1 MVDSFLKKS
10 NYGMRLAE
18 LEDKVQEI
26 YSEGIEIGDTYDEKV
41 GSFFDCTWKPY
52 VIFASIYLVK
62 NPIPY
67 LEYLQEIIDNS
78 RAKVSLK
85 EAFKILASLQDVF
98 TDALLDYLDYEED
111 VKEDILK
118 TIKEN
123 DYETF
128 STNVCIEKE
137 KSILLR
143 AYCYHIGQ
151 TGLGIDSETFFDK
164 QFNSEERNDNSLES
178 QNEFYDDVEFVEYN
192 KNFYE
197 ATINTY
203 FSYDVELKK
212 KFETIYKSFLIQM
225 ETSIPNTTSTEE
237 RLKWIYEQC
246 LLPTCFGM
254 MLMYNLVKTQGS
266 IREFTILRKI
276 LCNPTF
282 SYFSRRLIEQ
292 FGYEFGLGL
301 VTINDNLFSSP
312 TEGSKD
318 EYFYNLHPAVVEGGV
333 EKLSQLLEIYRFPNE
348 SNHIEFQTFV
358 YRLTGRMRPDLYTL
372 PQIEIGPKD
381 ADYFVYLINGLV
393 VEGTEKQDVYSK
405 IKSFFKGADFPDKME
420 DVEYNIPDDVLQ
432 ELSNIYPG
440 IFSKGAPKPII
451 SDNQVSE
458 DVEIR
463 KPDYF
468 YIPDDLFSNPDYN
481 APDFTIG
488 RTLKSELENLTG
500 ISKRLQ
506 GIIVYLSSKGYIDH
520 SYQAQHSLL
529 MAFTSKAINKHFR
542 FEKVNLRKDK
552 AAPIISQLI
561 HFLSVEPDYDSLGEL
576 FIPYHSDYKWRSYGN
591 RYSTEVKNITSRFF
605 SKK

>member
-1 MVDSFLKKS
+1 MIYNFLKKS
-10 NYGMRLAE
+10 NYGKQLTE
-18 LEDKVQEI
+18 LEEKVQEI
-26 YSEGIEIGDTYDEKV
+26 YSEGINIGETYEEKV
-41 GSFFDCTWKPY
+41 SSFMYYTWTPF
-52 VIFASIYLVK
+52 VIFSTIYQSK
-62 NPIPY
+62 NPIAY
-67 LEYLQEIIDNS
+67 LKEIQEQVEKS
-78 RAKVSLK
+78 KEKVSLK
-85 EAFKILASLQDVF
+85 EAFEILGLLQDVF
-98 TDALLDYLDYEED
+98 TDALLNHIDYEES
-111 VKEDILK
+111 VKENI
-118 TIKEN
+118 IKALNEN
-123 DYETF
+123 EYEAF
-128 STNVCIEKE
+128 YTNACLEKE
-137 KSILLR
+137 KSLLLR
-143 AYCYHIGQ
+143 EYCYVLGQ
-151 TGLGIDSETFFDK
+151 LGTGIDPKSILNELYER
-164 QFNSEERNDNSLES
+164 NSEQSNSPEENIES
-178 QNEFYDDVEFVEYN
+178 YDYVDFVEQN
-192 KNFYE
+192 RNLYE
-197 ATINTY
+197 VITDILA
-203 FSYDVELKK
+203 FSNSELKK
-212 KFETIYKSFLIQM
+212 GYESIYKSFLTEI
-225 ETSIPNTTSTEE
+225 ETNLPKNESKEE
-237 RLKWIYEQC
+237 YSKCVYERC

-266 IREFTILRKI
+266 IKEFTILRKI

-282 SYFSRRLIEQ
+282 SYFSRRLVEQ

-318 EYFYNLHPAVVEGGV
+318 EYFYNLHPAVIEGGV
-333 EKLSQLLEIYRFPNE
+333 EKLSQLLEIYIFPNE

-358 YRLTGRMRPDLYTL
+358 YRLTGRMRPDLYSL

-381 ADYFVYLINGLV
+381 ADYFVFLINGLV

-405 IKSFFKGADFPDKME
+405 IKRFFKGAEFPDKME

-432 ELSNIYPG
+432 ELSNIYPS

-458 DVEIR
+458 DVEIK
-463 KPDYF
+463 KPEYF

-500 ISKRLQ
+500 INKRLQ

-529 MAFTSKAINKHFR
+529 MAFTSKAVNKHFR
-542 FEKVNLRKDK
+542 FEKINLRKDK

-576 FIPYHSDYKWRSYGN
+576 FIPYNSDYKWRSYGN